1 MRATWQFAVGE
12 RPANQRL
19 WPRPANPRAAARA
32 RMVGRRTVGR
42 ARAHSIARTRTCRC
56 GRWPG
61 LEFHHAHPAA
71 HVRLRRG
78 VRFVTHASYYIL
90 QCIPRRRRHCRSL
103 TEGTNICMEGR
114 QGEAVVRAGLPVGG
128 TYISLASS

>member
-42 ARAHSIARTRTCRC
+42 ARACSDVYVRPMAGLGISSRTPSRTRTTT
-56 GRWPG
+56 
-61 LEFHHAHPAA
+61 
-71 HVRLRRG
+71 RG

-90 QCIPRRRRHCRSL
+90 LYIPRRRRRHCRSL